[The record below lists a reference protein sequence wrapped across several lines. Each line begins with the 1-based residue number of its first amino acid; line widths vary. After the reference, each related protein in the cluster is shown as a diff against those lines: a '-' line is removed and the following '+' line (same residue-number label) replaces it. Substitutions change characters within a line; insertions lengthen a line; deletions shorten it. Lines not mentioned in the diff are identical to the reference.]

1 MLATDKNRLSVEAIG
16 RKSFANNHVAGAE
29 PRHRHRDG
37 VVAQPGFIAVARAV
51 QTNVQ
56 QPLAESARREALEA
70 VEKQLVPAGLLGRI
84 GNELRISPVT
94 QKKFSFE
101 LSSSLPTPGM
111 YVTGCL
117 DQCNICE
124 KRADGVYRAGH

>member
-1 MLATDKNRLSVEAIG
+1 MWPAQNLGIATAT
-16 RKSFANNHVAGAE
+16 
-29 PRHRHRDG
+29 G
-37 VVAQPGFIAVARAV
+37 VVAQPGFVAVARAV

-111 YVTGCL
+111 YVTSCL

-124 KRADGVYRAGH
+124 KELIESIELDIERKSLKTRS